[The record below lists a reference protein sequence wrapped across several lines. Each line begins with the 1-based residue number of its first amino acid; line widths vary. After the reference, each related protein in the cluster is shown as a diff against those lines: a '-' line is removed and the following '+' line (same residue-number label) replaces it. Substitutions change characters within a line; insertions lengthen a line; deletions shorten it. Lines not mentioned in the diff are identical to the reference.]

1 MFLKHSIINGFR
13 THNFLTL
20 IKRFLS
26 NVCKPKN
33 VYWDVIKAVDK
44 PVSSCDS
51 CFNLTEAVGQ
61 AQQATANKFQEE
73 LVQMQRLQEKLQA
86 ELAEA
91 RKKLSQERWVEINK
105 VWHLP
110 TWGTPYN

>member
-1 MFLKHSIINGFR
+1 MFICNVFLTFIIKCLINGIHKMFLKHSIINGFR
-13 THNFLTL
+13 THNFLSL

-26 NVCKPKN
+26 NV
-33 VYWDVIKAVDK
+33 YWNVIKAVDK

-91 RKKLSQERWVEINK
+91 RKKLSQER
-105 VWHLP
+105 
-110 TWGTPYN
+110 